1 MFEHMRQPDL
11 PTEFRLS
18 ADYVEDEGAL
28 CWQKAYGQHP
38 RQEIV
43 IRYPADETWP
53 VTIRQFVGR

>member
-1 MFEHMRQPDL
+1 
-11 PTEFRLS
+11 LS
-18 ADYVEDEGAL
+18 ADYIEDEGAL

-53 VTIRQFVGR
+53 VTIGDSSDASIADVARRGQSCSIS